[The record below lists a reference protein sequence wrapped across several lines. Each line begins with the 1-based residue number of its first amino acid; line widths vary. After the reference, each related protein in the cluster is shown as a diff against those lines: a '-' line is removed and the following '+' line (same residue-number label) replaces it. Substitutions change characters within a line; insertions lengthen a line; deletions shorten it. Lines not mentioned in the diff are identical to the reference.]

1 MGSPLR
7 VGRRELELELRG
19 NVVVFVNGRLALRE
33 EVHTAEV
40 RINAPVR
47 RVESHGCCSVFHDA
61 KSALVVME
69 HGKESGGYEVKAWL
83 QPVEIGGM
91 GRNTV
96 AVMMSTEGVEWLN
109 DHEKGKC
116 SRCSQAVEFAVGNGN
131 TVDVYLFASGAFVAI
146 ESPRER
152 WERDI
157 YAFKID
163 LPKPYGVLLV
173 SEDLMRRVQQVL
185 RVPRGFMDP
194 QLLRQVSP
202 QS

>member
-1 MGSPLR
+1 MEPPLR
-7 VGRRELELELRG
+7 ARVRELELELRG

-33 EVHTAEV
+33 EVHSAEV
-40 RINAPVR
+40 RVNVPVR

-69 HGKESGGYEVKAWL
+69 HGKEAGGYEVRVWL

-96 AVMMSTEGVEWLN
+96 AVMVSTEGVEWLN
-109 DHEKGKC
+109 DHEREKC
-116 SRCSQAVEFAVGNGN
+116 GRCSQAIELAVGNGN
-131 TVDVYLFASGAFVAI
+131 TVDIYLFASGAFVAI
-146 ESPRER
+146 EAPREG
-152 WERDI
+152 WERGI
-157 YAFKID
+157 YAFIID
-163 LPKPYGVLLV
+163 LPKSYGVLLV

>member
-7 VGRRELELELRG
+7 ARRELEIELRG
-19 NVVVFVNGRLALRE
+19 NVAVFVNGRLALRE
-33 EVHTAEV
+33 EVHSAEV

-47 RVESHGCCSVFHDA
+47 RIESHGCCSVFHDA

-69 HGKESGGYEVKAWL
+69 HGKEGNYEVKVWL
-83 QPVEIGGM
+83 QPMEVGGM

-96 AVMMSTEGVEWLN
+96 AVVVSTEGVEWLN
-109 DHEKGKC
+109 DHEKEKC
-116 SRCSQAVEFAVGNGN
+116 GRCSQAVELAVGSGD
-131 TVDVYLFASGAFVAI
+131 TVDIYLFASGAFVAI
-146 ESPRER
+146 EAPRER
-152 WERDI
+152 WERGI
-157 YAFKID
+157 YAFTID
-163 LPKPYGVLLV
+163 LPKSYGVLLV

>member
-7 VGRRELELELRG
+7 ARRELELELRG

-40 RINAPVR
+40 RINAPVSR
-47 RVESHGCCSVFHDA
+47 SESHGCCSVFHDA

-69 HGKESGGYEVKAWL
+69 HGKSGNYEVKVWL

-91 GRNTV
+91 GRNTA

-109 DHEKGKC
+109 DHERGECGK
-116 SRCSQAVEFAVGNGN
+116 CSQAVELAVGNDN
-131 TVDVYLFASGAFVAI
+131 TVDIYLFTSGAFVAI
-146 ESPRER
+146 EAPRER
-152 WERDI
+152 WERGA
-157 YAFKID
+157 YAFIID

-185 RVPRGFMDP
+185 RMPRGFMDP
-194 QLLRQVSP
+194 QLLRQ
-202 QS
+202 